1 MMVKESTTFPKKTFP
16 NAAKGTNQDIRE
28 RAQQVQVTRKDEVSN
43 QSRQSPPLNLEPLC
57 KP

>member
-43 QSRQSPPLNLEPLC
+43 
-57 KP
+57 